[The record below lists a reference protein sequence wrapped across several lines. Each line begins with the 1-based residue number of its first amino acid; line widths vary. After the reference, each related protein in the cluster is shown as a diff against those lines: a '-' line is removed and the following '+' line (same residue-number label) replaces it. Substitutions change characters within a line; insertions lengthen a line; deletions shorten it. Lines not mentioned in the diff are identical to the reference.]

1 MSILLLVMLLLAV
14 FHFFYQSVVVKTNNE
29 LFDVDLSIL
38 KHEMDIFEIK
48 NAKSLN
54 ISENEFLKDTKT
66 FISHSPAIGKNVTV
80 LEMILDIAAYKTSKE
95 FDGHAQR
102 IRSLKIQND
111 NIWKFNVEASRLIV
125 RNTTVNGSLFL
136 FTLFPLLFLI
146 FFYSLVSGK
155 KLSIEQSVERIS
167 SKHC

>member
-29 LFDVDLSIL
+29 LFDIDLNIL
-38 KHEMDIFEIK
+38 KHEIDIFEIK

-54 ISENEFLKDTKT
+54 ISEYEFLKDTKQ
-66 FISHSPAIGKNVTV
+66 FINHCPAIGKNITAV
-80 LEMILDIAAYKTSKE
+80 EMILDIADYKSSKE
-95 FDGHAQR
+95 FEGHAQR
-102 IRSLKIQND
+102 IRSLKIQNEC
-111 NIWKFNVEASRLIV
+111 IWKFNVEASRFIL
-125 RNTTVNGSLFL
+125 RNVTVNGSLFL
-136 FTLFPLLFLI
+136 FTLSPFLFLV

-155 KLSIEQSVERIS
+155 RLSIEQSVERIS